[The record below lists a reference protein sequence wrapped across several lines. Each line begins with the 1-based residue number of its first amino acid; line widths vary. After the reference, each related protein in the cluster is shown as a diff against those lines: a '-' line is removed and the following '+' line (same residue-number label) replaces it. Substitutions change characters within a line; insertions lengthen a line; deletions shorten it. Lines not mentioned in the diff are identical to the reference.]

1 MKSNDMLERI
11 KVLVSES
18 QVYHHYACPNQD
30 VGSRCDNEGSDKLNS
45 QRRDNGGLPE
55 SSAMSR
61 CSDAIVERGDYDKFR
76 YVRPLRRPT
85 A

>member
-30 VGSRCDNEGSDKLNS
+30 VGSGCDNEGSDKLNS
-45 QRRDNGGLPE
+45 QRRDNRGLPE

-61 CSDAIVERGDYDKFR
+61 CSDARIHIGQALSRCRGHLWR
-76 YVRPLRRPT
+76 S